1 VVIAEYQECINA
13 PEGTYTPPD
22 LGEPLPSEEVKEP
35 CPTWGWCVGDYYGD
49 G

>member
-1 VVIAEYQECINA
+1 MNA
-13 PEGTYTPPD
+13 PEGTYTPPN
-22 LGEPLPSEEVKEP
+22 LPTPPSAEEVKEP